1 MRKEGRYRM
10 RDKRIEEIKKRI
22 AKRKAQQQREEDGQF
37 FSNEEYEYEP
47 FLVEEGEREVH
58 PLFRKEVF
66 FFKIL
71 LSAILVLVVAILF
84 KNTPASMQGAKVT
97 VERVMK
103 EEFQFAAVSNWYEKQ
118 FGDPLTFLP
127 SMEKGTQG
135 KEEDYAMPTFGKVT
149 ESFKANGQGVFIET
163 EVSATVEA
171 VNEGLVVFAG
181 KKEGYGNTV
190 QIQHTDGSE
199 SWYGNLEE
207 VTVNLYDY
215 VDKKQKIGVVANESD
230 EKSGVLYFALKKNE
244 KFIDPIQVISFE

>member
-10 RDKRIEEIKKRI
+10 RDKRVEEIKKRI
-22 AKRKAQQQREEDGQF
+22 AKRKAQQQREEEEPL
-37 FSNEEYEYEP
+37 FSHEEYEP
-47 FLVEEGEREVH
+47 FLIEEGGREAH

-66 FFKIL
+66 FFKFL

-84 KNTPASMQGAKVT
+84 KNAPPSMSDAKVA
-97 VERVMK
+97 VEKMME
-103 EEFQFAAVSNWYEKQ
+103 EEFQFAAISNWYEGQ
-118 FGDPLTFLP
+118 FGEPLTFLP
-127 SMEKGTQG
+127 STNKEVKN
-135 KEEDYAMPTFGKVT
+135 KEEDYAMPTFGKIT
-149 ESFKANGQGVFIET
+149 ESFEANGQGIFVET

-181 KKEGYGNTV
+181 KKEGFGNIV

-207 VTVNLYDY
+207 ISVNLYDY
-215 VDKKQKIGVVANESD
+215 VDKEQKVGVVANESD
-230 EKSGVLYFALKKNE
+230 EKNGVLYFALKQNE